1 MKNILKKIIFY
12 FLLLLIFIWFSVF
25 LINYYVLSFSKN
37 NYFLKVDELK
47 NTEIWLVFWASV
59 RKNYPSIILKDRL
72 DVAFDAYKKW
82 KINKII
88 VSWDNSIKTYNEPKV
103 MKNYL
108 LGLWVKK
115 EDIYED
121 FAGFDTYDSIYRA
134 RDIFKAEKIVL
145 FTQEFHLKRAIY
157 IAEKLWLEAYGVS
170 TDLRNYRFSRYN
182 TFRETFA
189 RIKAF
194 FEVEIIKSKP
204 KFLWES
210 IKILSNEEINETK
223 EILKWEELEEFLK
236 NFSWSFEKDFE

>member
-1 MKNILKKIIFY
+1 MKNILKKIFLYFIIF
-12 FLLLLIFIWFSVF
+12 LIFVWFTIF
-25 LINYYVLSFSKN
+25 FINYYVLSFSKN
-37 NYFLKVDELK
+37 NYFLKVDELE

-59 RKNYPSIILKDRL
+59 KNNYPSIILKDRL
-72 DVAFDAYKKW
+72 DVAFDAYEKW
-82 KINKII
+82 KITKII

-108 LGLWVKK
+108 VNLWVKK
-115 EDIYED
+115 DDIYED

-134 RDIFKAEKIVL
+134 RDIFNAKKIVL

-170 TDLRNYRFSRYN
+170 TDLRNYKLSRYN
-182 TFRETFA
+182 TFREVFA